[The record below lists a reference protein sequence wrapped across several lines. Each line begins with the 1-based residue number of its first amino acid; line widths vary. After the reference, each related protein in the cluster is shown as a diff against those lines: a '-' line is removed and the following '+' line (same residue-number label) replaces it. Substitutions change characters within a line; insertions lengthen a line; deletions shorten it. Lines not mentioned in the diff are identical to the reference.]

1 MTYQWIL
8 CCLIGYLLGAIPTGY
23 IITRILTGIK
33 INEFE
38 SSHTGATNVK
48 RAAGLKAAVATAI
61 LDVLWGTV
69 SVLIAHMIT
78 NNLWIA
84 AGAGAAAIIGHNW
97 SIYIRFKGGIGLSTL
112 FGSLVYFQP
121 LTVAG
126 SALILIILRQMLVK
140 GMRLHR
146 ARVTI
151 FGMILFPFVLRL
163 LGLPLEGLL
172 LCIPGVLAVI
182 LKTIPDWNRK
192 YE

>member
-33 INEFE
+33 INEFK

-48 RAAGLKAAVATAI
+48 RAAGLKAAIATAI
-61 LDVLWGTV
+61 LDVLWGII

-121 LTVAG
+121 LTVTG

-140 GMRLHR
+140 GMHLHR
-146 ARVTI
+146 AKVTI

>member
-121 LTVAG
+121 LT
-126 SALILIILRQMLVK
+126 
-140 GMRLHR
+140 
-146 ARVTI
+146 
-151 FGMILFPFVLRL
+151 
-163 LGLPLEGLL
+163 
-172 LCIPGVLAVI
+172 
-182 LKTIPDWNRK
+182 
-192 YE
+192 